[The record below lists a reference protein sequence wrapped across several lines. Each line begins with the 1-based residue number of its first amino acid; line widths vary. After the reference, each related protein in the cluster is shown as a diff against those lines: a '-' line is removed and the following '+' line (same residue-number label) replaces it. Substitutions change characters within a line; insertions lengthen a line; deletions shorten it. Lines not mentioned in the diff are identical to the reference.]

1 MAAVE
6 PAVQLREVAALVGP
20 TALGACERA
29 LCDQTHERVRVG
41 GQRPQPVAV
50 AFQSGVTP

>member
-6 PAVQLREVAALVGP
+6 PVVELREVAALVGA

-41 GQRPQPVAV
+41 GQLAQPVAV
-50 AFQSGVTP
+50 ALQSGVTP